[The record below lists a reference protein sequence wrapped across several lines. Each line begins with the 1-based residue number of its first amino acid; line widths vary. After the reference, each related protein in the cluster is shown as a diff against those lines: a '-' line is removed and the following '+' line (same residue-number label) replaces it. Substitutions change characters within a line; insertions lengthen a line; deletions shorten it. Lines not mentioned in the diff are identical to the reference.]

1 MSKLAPSLKALINA
15 PFARPGQAPA
25 PRHIRDVYARIARE
39 ARERQYGERPWVT
52 LSVSPLSLVF
62 HISLLTYST
71 GRSNIHAQLPR
82 LPAHPPPP
90 RLLLSVNPH
99 PARHR

>member
-1 MSKLAPSLKALINA
+1 MRKVEGSSNDSELQLVKKNPRTGTQDMSKLVPSLKALINA

-52 LSVSPLSLVF
+52 LSVSSLFQPSYTSLV
-62 HISLLTYST
+62 T
-71 GRSNIHAQLPR
+71 
-82 LPAHPPPP
+82 
-90 RLLLSVNPH
+90 
-99 PARHR
+99 